1 MPSNARPDSPQAES
15 EGRCLICKVGRL
27 ELGRTTVTLDDDQDL
42 TVVIRHVPAE
52 VCDCCGDAMVDE
64 ATARAV
70 LTMAPRP
77 PTSGVFV
84 LNYAA

>member
-1 MPSNARPDSPQAES
+1 MRPGE
-15 EGRCLICKVGRL
+15 
-27 ELGRTTVTLDDDQDL
+27 TTFTFDDDQDL

-64 ATARAV
+64 ATARAL

-77 PTSGVFV
+77 PAGGVVV
-84 LNYAA
+84 LDYAA

>member
-1 MPSNARPDSPQAES
+1 VVH
-15 EGRCLICKVGRL
+15 EGRCVICKVGRMRPG
-27 ELGRTTVTLDDDQDL
+27 EATFTPDDDQDL

-64 ATARAV
+64 ATARA
-70 LTMAPRP
+70 LLAMAPRP